1 MPSVIEARNIWV
13 VYSDGTLA
21 NKGISI
27 SVDEGEIHG
36 LLGENGAGK
45 TTLVKA
51 LYGVVQPVSGEIY
64 ISGSKVDKLNPYKAR
79 SMGVFMVPQHNILV
93 PTLTGYEN
101 IRLSYPYQD
110 LNKRLKSILDRLNI
124 FITLDKPV
132 NELPRGMLKKIE
144 VLRALVSGAKLI
156 ILDEPTSVMS
166 PIEVQELIKM
176 LDELSN
182 NGISFI
188 YISHRLD
195 EVIEICDRVTVLRDG
210 TVIYSGEVKDVN
222 DVYRRMFRDILQY
235 DMSLENKNGSMG
247 DVFSIDGYI
256 DIPSRGIHILLGV
269 EGNGQED
276 LARKLVIHL
285 DGEGFVGYVPGKI
298 ERAIV
303 PNMNLVENLRFR
315 VVDSND
321 IDYTSLTNMIV
332 ERYEVIT
339 DSIYRP
345 ISNLSGGNIQR
356 FVVGR
361 ELELSNRFAVLEF
374 PTRGLDMRSVKLIH
388 KRVRE
393 AVDRGL
399 SIVFFTED
407 IEEAFEVGDIIS
419 IIYRGKLNGPYR
431 VDDVDVDRIKML
443 MSGLGW

>member
-1 MPSVIEARNIWV
+1 MPPVLEARNIWV

-27 SVDEGEIHG
+27 SIDEGEIHG

-45 TTLVKA
+45 TTLVKV

-64 ISGSKVDKLNPYKAR
+64 ISGSKVDRLNPYIAR
-79 SMGVFMVPQHNILV
+79 SMGIFMVPQHNILV

-101 IRLSYPYQD
+101 IRLSYPYHD
-110 LNKRLKSILDRLNI
+110 LDKRLKSILDRLNI

-166 PIEVQELIKM
+166 PLEVQELIKM

-210 TVIYSGEVKDVN
+210 AVVYSGKVKDVD

-235 DMSLENKNGSMG
+235 KVSSSKSNGST
-247 DVFSIDGYI
+247 DKVYSIDGYI
-256 DIPSRGIHILLGV
+256 DIPSRGVHVLLGV
-269 EGNGQED
+269 EGNGQEY
-276 LARKLVIHL
+276 LARKIVMHL
-285 DGEGFVGYVPGKI
+285 NSEGFVGHVPGKI
-298 ERAIV
+298 EKAII
-303 PNMNLVENLRFR
+303 PNMNLIENLRFR
-315 VVDSND
+315 IVDSND
-321 IDYTSLTNMIV
+321 IDYISLTNLIV

-361 ELELSNRFAVLEF
+361 ELELSSRYVVLEF

-388 KRVRE
+388 MRVRE

-399 SIVFFTED
+399 SILFFTED
-407 IEEAFEVGDIIS
+407 IEEALEVGDIIS
-419 IIYRGKLNGPYR
+419 IIYRGKLKGPYR
-431 VDDVDVDRIKML
+431 VDEIDIDRIKML